1 MLKKSLLAG
10 AGIAL
15 MSASPLMA
23 STTLVGC
30 EGYLIGITDEL
41 VIEGQA
47 RAGSEAAFEK
57 LVCDRSAEL
66 DPTQYDKA
74 TVVPVFVEE
83 LNMST
88 RVILFPED
96 NDS

>member
-10 AGIAL
+10 AGVAL
-15 MSASPLMA
+15 LSSSPLLA

-30 EGYLIGITDEL
+30 QGYLIGITDEL

-47 RAGSEAAFEK
+47 RAGSQAAFEK

-66 DPTQYDKA
+66 DPTQYDSA

-96 NDS
+96 DDS